1 LLPFIQTFRCRVW
14 ETEGGG
20 MRRRIFLAGGTRAFT
35 GVGLAMILAVMLWS
49 VATAPPTTMVS
60 GAAFAQYG
68 EPDHSGRVTIEPT
81 EGPVG
86 TKVRATGT
94 NWPPGAQ
101 IRITWGPKYI
111 LTTDVSVDKRG
122 TFRISFRVPPN
133 ATEGNH
139 TIYFTNFRRAEDNF
153 FNPKN
158 FKVTKPPPKPNEPA
172 PKPNAADDNVLQRI
186 LDFVDRIQKA
196 IVDLFT
202 PPEG

>member
-1 LLPFIQTFRCRVW
+1 
-14 ETEGGG
+14 
-20 MRRRIFLAGGTRAFT
+20 MRRKILSAGGARAFT
-35 GVGLAMILAVMLWS
+35 GVGFAVILAVMLWS
-49 VATAPPTTMVS
+49 TVTAPPSTMFS

-68 EPDHSGRVTIEPT
+68 EPDHTGEPNYTGKPGHTGRVTIEPT

-86 TKVRATGT
+86 TKVRGTGT

-101 IRITWGPKYI
+101 IRVTWGPKYI